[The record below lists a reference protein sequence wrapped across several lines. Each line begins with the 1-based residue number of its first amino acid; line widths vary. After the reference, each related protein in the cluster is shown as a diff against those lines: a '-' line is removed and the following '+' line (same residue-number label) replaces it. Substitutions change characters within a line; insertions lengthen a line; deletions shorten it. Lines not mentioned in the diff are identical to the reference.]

1 MRRLVIS
8 ALIILMT
15 KRCLMK
21 IIGIDPGTRVVG
33 YGVIESVRGQLLA
46 YAYGAIRTRPQDSLP
61 LRLQKIYR
69 ELSVVITNA
78 KPEVAAIEK
87 VFYGKNLQSAIRIGE
102 GRGVAMLAV
111 ANAGLECY
119 EYDATKIK
127 KAVVGVGSAHKTQV
141 QAMIKA
147 ILQLP
152 ETPTPADASDALA
165 IAICHHHLA
174 NFFSAPNS
182 TMSS

>member
-1 MRRLVIS
+1 
-8 ALIILMT
+8 
-15 KRCLMK
+15 MK

-33 YGVIESVRGQLLA
+33 YGVIESVRGQLIA
-46 YAYGAIRTRPQDSLP
+46 HAYGAIRTRPQDPLP

-69 ELSVVITNA
+69 ELTTVITSA
-78 KPEVAAIEK
+78 QPQVAAIEK
-87 VFYGKNLQSAIRIGE
+87 VFYGKNFQSAIRIGE

-111 ANAGLECY
+111 ANATIELY

-141 QAMIKA
+141 QAMVKA
-147 ILQLP
+147 ILQLAT
-152 ETPTPADASDALA
+152 TPTPADASDALA

-174 NFFSAPNS
+174 
-182 TMSS
+182 SSWERRL